1 MDGHPRRWVRDT
13 GRFVLAQL
21 IVGAVTWAALRA
33 GANAATAGFAF
44 LITILGIAVAT
55 NLTTSLI
62 SSIVATLCY
71 NYFFFPPVGTF
82 TIAEPANWIALI
94 SFFIASLVATRL
106 VLRERMQK
114 QHAEAQRREVE
125 ALYSLSIDLFT
136 ATNRV
141 GALGEAA
148 SRALTNAG
156 AIGGGLVLFGSGTY
170 DQRVVSW
177 SGPKA
182 EEIEDLIAGVGRHNR
197 PLEFPAITGRDVY
210 LPLNIGGNVVGV
222 LAARRTTATLRALES
237 AATLVALAVERE
249 RFLAESAHMQAL
261 EEGDA
266 LKTSLLRAVS
276 HDLATPLTA
285 VSLQIERLRSLVDGA
300 GAGAVDGIAEVVDDI
315 AEHTGRLRRRI
326 ENLLAMARLE
336 ARSVLPRPEPTP
348 AADLF
353 RSVREHLPLVVQN
366 RRIDIRIDRD
376 CPDVYVDP
384 SLALEI
390 LANLVEN
397 AHQASPFDTG
407 IELSAFRHPLD
418 AERVRME
425 VADRGPGLRP
435 DSEAAKEA
443 SDTPRRGL
451 GLEIARSLAGA
462 SGGQVTLAN
471 RAGGGAIARIDLPA
485 AYLPAM
491 DEVPA

>member
-1 MDGHPRRWVRDT
+1 M
-13 GRFVLAQL
+13 GRFGLAQL
-21 IVGAVTWAALRA
+21 IVGAVTWGALAA

-44 LITILGIAVAT
+44 LITILGIAVST
-55 NLTTSLI
+55 NLATSLA
-62 SSIVATLCY
+62 SSFVATLCY
-71 NYFFFPPVGTF
+71 NFFFFPPVGTF
-82 TIAEPANWIALI
+82 TIAEPANWVALG
-94 SFFIASLVATRL
+94 SFFIASLVASRL
-106 VLRERMQK
+106 VLRARTQAEQ
-114 QHAEAQRREVE
+114 AEARRREVE
-125 ALYSLSIDLFT
+125 ALYALSVDLFT

-148 SRALTNAG
+148 VRALTNAG
-156 AIGGGLVLFGSGTY
+156 ARGGGLVLFGGGTY

-177 SGPKA
+177 TGPKE
-182 EEIEDLIAGVGRHNR
+182 EEIDDLIAGVGRHNR
-197 PLEFPAITGRDVY
+197 PLEFPALAGRDVY
-210 LPLNIGGNVVGV
+210 LPLSIGGNVAGV
-222 LAARRTTATLRALES
+222 LAARGTSATLRALES

-249 RFLAESAHMQAL
+249 RFLAESAHVQAL

-276 HDLATPLTA
+276 HDLSTPLTA
-285 VSLQIERLRSLVDGA
+285 IALQIERLRTLVDGSA
-300 GAGAVDGIAEVVDDI
+300 IAVVQNI

-326 ENLLAMARLE
+326 ENLLAMARLD
-336 ARSVLPRPEPTP
+336 ARSVTPHPEPTP

-353 RSVREHLPLVVQN
+353 RSVREHLPFVAHN
-366 RRIDIRIDRD
+366 RRIDVRVEHD

-390 LANLVEN
+390 LANLIEN
-397 AHQASPFDTG
+397 AHQAGPAGTA
-407 IELSAFRHPLD
+407 IELSAFRHPLEP
-418 AERVRME
+418 ERVRLE

-435 DSEAAKEA
+435 DHEPRDA

-485 AYLPAM
+485 AYLPAA
-491 DEVPA
+491 DEVPV

>member
-1 MDGHPRRWVRDT
+1 MSRDT
-13 GRFVLAQL
+13 RHWMKNLARFVVAQL
-21 IVGAVTWAALRA
+21 VIGAVTWMALRA
-33 GANAATAGFAF
+33 GANAATAGFAY
-44 LITILGIAVAT
+44 LITVLGVAIVT
-55 NLTTSLI
+55 NLATALV
-62 SSIVATLCY
+62 SSVVATLCY

-94 SFFIASLVATRL
+94 SFFVASIIATRL
-106 VLRERMQK
+106 VLNARTQAE
-114 QHAEAQRREVE
+114 HAEARRREVE
-125 ALYSLSIDLFT
+125 ALYALSVDLFT

-148 SRALTNAG
+148 ARALANAG
-156 AIGGGLVLFGSGTY
+156 ASGGGLVLFGSGPY

-177 SGPKA
+177 TGQKE
-182 EEIEDLIAGVGRHNR
+182 EEIEDLIAGVGRHER
-197 PLEFPAITGRDVY
+197 PLEFPAVVGRDVY
-210 LPLNIGGNVVGV
+210 LPLNLGGNVVGV
-222 LAARRTTATLRALES
+222 LAARGTTATLRALES

-249 RFLAESAHMQAL
+249 RLLAERAHMQAL

-285 VSLQIERLRSLVDGA
+285 VALQIERLRTLVDGEA
-300 GAGAVDGIAEVVDDI
+300 LGVVEDI

-336 ARSVLPRPEPTP
+336 ARSVVPRPEPTLT
-348 AADLF
+348 ADLF

-366 RRIDIRIDRD
+366 RPIEIRIDGET
-376 CPDVYVDP
+376 PDVYVDP

-390 LANLVEN
+390 LANLIEN
-397 AHQASPFDTG
+397 AHQASPYEAA
-407 IELSAFRHPLD
+407 IELAAFRHPLD
-418 AERVRME
+418 SERVRLE
-425 VADRGPGLRP
+425 VADRGPGLR
-435 DSEAAKEA
+435 SETDPAKDP

-451 GLEIARSLAGA
+451 GLEIARSLANA

-471 RAGGGAIARIDLPA
+471 RAGGGAIARLDLPA
-485 AYLPAM
+485 AYLPAFE
-491 DEVPA
+491 EVPA

>member
-1 MDGHPRRWVRDT
+1 MSRDSRRWTRDA

-21 IVGAVTWAALRA
+21 IIGAVTWSALRV
-33 GANAATAGFAF
+33 GANATTAGFAF
-44 LITILGIAVAT
+44 LITILGIAVT
-55 NLTTSLI
+55 TSLITSLI
-62 SSIVATLCY
+62 SSVTATLCY
-71 NYFFFPPVGTF
+71 NYFFFPPVRTF
-82 TIAEPANWIALI
+82 TVAEPANWVALI
-94 SFFIASLVATRL
+94 SFFIASLIATRL
-106 VLRERMQK
+106 VLRARTQAEN
-114 QHAEAQRREVE
+114 AEARRREVE
-125 ALYSLSIDLFT
+125 ALYALSIDLFT

-148 SRALTNAG
+148 ARALSNAG
-156 AIGGGLVLFGSGTY
+156 ATGGGLVLFGSGTY
-170 DQRVVSW
+170 DQRVASW
-177 SGPKA
+177 TGPKE
-182 EEIEDLIAGVGRHNR
+182 EEIEDLIAGVGRHHR
-197 PLEFPAITGRDVY
+197 PLELPAIVGRDVY
-210 LPLNIGGNVVGV
+210 LPLDIGGTVVGV

-285 VSLQIERLRSLVDGA
+285 VALQIERLRSLVDGPA
-300 GAGAVDGIAEVVDDI
+300 MQVVEDI
-315 AEHTGRLRRRI
+315 SEHTGRLRRRI

-336 ARSVLPRPEPTP
+336 ARNVLPHPEPTP

-353 RSVREHLPLVVQN
+353 RAVREHLPLIAQN
-366 RRIDIRIDRD
+366 RQIDVRIEGD
-376 CPDVYVDP
+376 CPDAYVDP

-397 AHQASPFDTG
+397 AHQASPFDAA

-418 AERVRME
+418 PERVRLE

-435 DSEAAKEA
+435 ESEAAKEA

-451 GLEIARSLAGA
+451 GLEIARSLASA

-485 AYLPAM
+485 AFLPAV

>member
-1 MDGHPRRWVRDT
+1 MLSVLRGNDARRWTRNAA
-13 GRFVLAQL
+13 RFVLAQL
-21 IVGAVTWAALRA
+21 FVGAVTWGALRA
-33 GANAATAGFAF
+33 GANATTAGFAF
-44 LITILGIAVAT
+44 LIAILGVAVST
-55 NLTTSLI
+55 NLATSLI
-62 SSIVATLCY
+62 SSVTATLCY
-71 NYFFFPPVGTF
+71 NFFFFPPVGTF
-82 TIAEPANWIALI
+82 TIAEPANWVALI
-94 SFFIASLVATRL
+94 SFFIASLVAARL
-106 VLRERMQK
+106 VLRARTQAED
-114 QHAEAQRREVE
+114 AEARRREVE
-125 ALYSLSIDLFT
+125 ALYALSIDLFT

-148 SRALTNAG
+148 ARALGNAG
-156 AIGGGLVLFGSGTY
+156 ATGGGLVLFGRGTY
-170 DQRVVSW
+170 DQRVISW
-177 SGPKA
+177 IGPKE

-197 PLEFPAITGRDVY
+197 PLEFPAVAGRDVY
-210 LPLNIGGNVVGV
+210 LPLDIGGNVVGV

-285 VSLQIERLRSLVDGA
+285 VALQIERLRSLVGGPAMD
-300 GAGAVDGIAEVVDDI
+300 VVDDI

-326 ENLLAMARLE
+326 ENLMAMARLE
-336 ARSVLPRPEPTP
+336 ARNVLPRPEPTP

-353 RSVREHLPLVVQN
+353 RYVREHLPLVQN
-366 RRIDIRIDRD
+366 REIDVRIDGD
-376 CPDVYVDP
+376 CPDAYVDP

-397 AHQASPFDTG
+397 AHQASPLGTA

-418 AERVRME
+418 PERVRLE

-435 DSEAAKEA
+435 ESDAPNEA

-471 RAGGGAIARIDLPA
+471 RAGGGAIARVDLPA
-485 AYLPAM
+485 AFLPAV